1 MLDLLI
7 SNGRLIDGTG
17 APATRGDVG
26 IRDGRIAALGRVDE
40 SARQVVDA
48 DGCVVAPGFV
58 DIHTHYDAQVFWD
71 PALTPSCHHGVTS
84 IIGGHCGFSIAPL
97 SAEAAPYLLRML
109 ARVEGMPVASLEAG
123 VPWDWCSF
131 GDYLGRIEGRL
142 GLNAGFMA
150 GHSAIRRVV
159 MGERAVGAEAGS
171 DELAAMKA
179 LLGESLEQGALGFSS
194 TLSTTHNDGEGLPVP
209 SRHATREEIL
219 ELARVV
225 GRHQGTSIEFLPGVG
240 LFSDATRQ
248 LMSDIATESRRPVNW
263 NVVTPGP
270 RDLLDNQLGISD
282 IARRNGGKVVALT
295 MPQPMVLRLNLHS
308 GMVFDAMT
316 GWADL
321 FKLPIAE
328 RMAVLRDPA
337 RRRALDA
344 SARTQGPFQSISDWR
359 RWQVHAVFDAAHE
372 SLQGRTIGEIAEQQG
387 KAPFDAMLDL
397 ALAEGLRTSFIP
409 LDFGGGDSEAVWR
422 QRAEL
427 WADERTVIGASDAGA
442 HLDMI
447 DTFTYA
453 TALLRHGVRERRLIS
468 LEQAVHQL
476 TEIPARLVGLRGRG
490 VLKPGCWADIVV
502 FDPDEVGPG
511 PVQIR
516 RDLPADEP
524 RVYAE
529 AEGIRHVFVNGVRIL
544 ASGAHTGAL
553 PGKVMRSGIDT
564 ETPATNWQ

>member
-7 SNGRLIDGTG
+7 RNGALLDGSG
-17 APATRGDVG
+17 APAQRGNLGV
-26 IRDGRIAALGRVDE
+26 RDGRIAAMGRVNE
-40 SARQVVDA
+40 PARRAVDA

-71 PALTPSCHHGVTS
+71 PALTPSCHHGVTTV
-84 IIGGHCGFSIAPL
+84 IGGHCGFSIAPL
-97 SAEAAPYLLRML
+97 SPEAAPYLLHML

-123 VPWDWCSF
+123 VPWDWRSF
-131 GDYLGRIEGRL
+131 GEYLGRVEGRL

-159 MGERAVGAEAGS
+159 MGERAVGSPADA
-171 DELAAMKA
+171 DDLAAMKT

-194 TLSTTHNDGEGLPVP
+194 TLSTTHNDGDGLPVP
-209 SRHATREEIL
+209 SRHASREEIL

-225 GRHQGTSIEFLPGVG
+225 GRHDGTSIEFLPGVG
-240 LFSDATRQ
+240 MFSDATRE

-263 NVVTPGP
+263 NVVNPGP
-270 RDLLDNQLGISD
+270 EDLLDNQLGMSD

-321 FKLPIAE
+321 FKLPVAE
-328 RMAVLRDPA
+328 RMAVLGDPA

-344 SARTQGPFQSISDWR
+344 SARSGGPFASISDWR
-359 RWQVHAVFDAAHE
+359 RWQVHAVSDAAHAPLE
-372 SLQGRTIGEIAEQQG
+372 GRSIGEIADEQG

-397 ALAEGLRTSFIP
+397 ALAENLRTSFIP
-409 LDFGGGDSEAVWR
+409 LDFGGGDSDEVWR
-422 QRAEL
+422 QRARL

-453 TALLRHGVRERRLIS
+453 TALLRHGVRDRGLIS

-476 TEIPARLVGLRGRG
+476 TEVPAKLVGLRDRG
-490 VLKPGCWADIVV
+490 VLRPGCWADIVV

-529 AEGIRHVFVNGVRIL
+529 AEGIREVFVNGERIL
-544 ASGAHTGAL
+544 ESGELTGAL
-553 PGKVMRSGIDT
+553 PGKVLRSGIDT
-564 ETPATNWQ
+564 ETPETH